1 MDTEKYI
8 GTDAAADFLS
18 RSVITIRTWAARGF
32 LPSYKIGGRRLF
44 KASELDTWVRAQ
56 NPVGKRSKGLISFI
70 DEGTEERT

>member
-1 MDTEKYI
+1 VDTEKYI

-44 KASELDTWVRAQ
+44 KASELDTWVKAQ
-56 NPVGKRSKGLISFI
+56 ASPGKRSGRLKSFI
-70 DEGTEERT
+70 DQG